1 MINCPKGNE
10 ILNNARTDVDIAE
23 NDNLLRRIRVERRDL
38 NRQLADLYLQWSF
51 IENNVGE
58 EHEHDTDDQDEE
70 EDAEEVGAADT
81 QDLDD
86 DRTDEYNR
94 LHNLLCRT
102 KVDIKA
108 RKKKVEKPHPV
119 KETVLIV
126 VESSVVSFPEILF
139 PFSDSLSSL

>member
-1 MINCPKGNE
+1 M
-10 ILNNARTDVDIAE
+10 
-23 NDNLLRRIRVERRDL
+23 ERRDL
-38 NRQLADLYLQWSF
+38 NRQLAELSVQRSL

-86 DRTDEYNR
+86 NRTDEYNR

-108 RKKKVEKPHPV
+108 RKEKLESLL
-119 KETVLIV
+119 KEENDHFVFQNSL
-126 VESSVVSFPEILF
+126 SP
-139 PFSDSLSSL
+139 LSSL